1 MLTLGDL
8 CPELSALLP
17 RPNIPLPQN
26 NRGKNSTR
34 IVAPRAVLI
43 PEDLQVSIPSPTSP
57 IRKISA
63 LPISRAH
70 ARTVFESWEPLDEG
84 LLRFLKA
91 ERSEVKRAGH
101 SVPLRPITPESVE
114 YPDPAPVPHSER
126 KKRRRRWYSSRPRG
140 A

>member
-17 RPNIPLPQN
+17 RPNIPLPQD
-26 NRGKNSTR
+26 NRGQNSTR

-43 PEDLQVSIPSPTSP
+43 PEDLQVSIPAPTSP

-70 ARTVFESWEPLDEG
+70 AATLFENWEPLDEG
-84 LLRFLKA
+84 FLRFLKA
-91 ERSEVKRAGH
+91 DRSEVVRGRY
-101 SVPLRPITPESVE
+101 SGPLAPITPESVE
-114 YPDPAPVPHSER
+114 YPDPTPVPRSER